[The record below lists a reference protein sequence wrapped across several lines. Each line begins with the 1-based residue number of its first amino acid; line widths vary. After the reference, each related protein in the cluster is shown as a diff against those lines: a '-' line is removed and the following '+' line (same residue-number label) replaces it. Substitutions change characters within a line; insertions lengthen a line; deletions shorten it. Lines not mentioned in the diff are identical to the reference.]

1 MNNSSSHTGVKPM
14 SYQHSSNSANQSVP
28 SIVPIDIEPIV
39 EHGES
44 PTAIILAIAI
54 LSSTLISG
62 ITGLVRVILM
72 SKPRR

>member
-1 MNNSSSHTGVKPM
+1 MAQIQSITNQNTVPM
-14 SYQHSSNSANQSVP
+14 P
-28 SIVPIDIEPIV
+28 PIDTQQIV

-62 ITGLVRVILM
+62 ITGLVRVILVTR
-72 SKPRR
+72 SFR

>member
-1 MNNSSSHTGVKPM
+1 M
-14 SYQHSSNSANQSVP
+14 SYQHSSNTTNQSVP
-28 SIVPIDIEPIV
+28 SIVTIDTQPII

-54 LSSTLISG
+54 LSSTLIGS

-72 SKPRR
+72 AKPRR

>member
-1 MNNSSSHTGVKPM
+1 MNNSSKHTGVKAM

-28 SIVPIDIEPIV
+28 SIVTIDTLPII

-44 PTAIILAIAI
+44 PTAIILSIAI
-54 LSSTLISG
+54 LSSTLIGS

-72 SKPRR
+72 AKPRR

>member
-72 SKPRR
+72 AKPRR

>member
-1 MNNSSSHTGVKPM
+1 M

-28 SIVPIDIEPIV
+28 SIVTIDTLPII

-44 PTAIILAIAI
+44 PTAIILSIAI
-54 LSSTLISG
+54 LSSTLIGS

-72 SKPRR
+72 AKPRR

>member
-1 MNNSSSHTGVKPM
+1 MNQQQPTSIQHT
-14 SYQHSSNSANQSVP
+14 VP
-28 SIVPIDIEPIV
+28 SSVPIDIQPIV

-44 PTAIILAIAI
+44 PTAIILSIAI